1 MEAYSSFAEVYD
13 LFQDNIPYEEW
24 CEYLAGL
31 LEEYGV
37 RYGIVLDLGC
47 GTGTVTELLAERG
60 YDMIG
65 VDNAEEMLG
74 IAMRKKAARIIAK
87 EDALAVGDDADALGE
102 TDGNADGNESQRE
115 ADRDRRDSILYLCQ
129 DMRGFELYGT
139 VAAAVSICDSMNY
152 ITDLEDLTQ
161 VFRLVNNYLDPNGV
175 FIFDMNTP
183 YKYEELLA
191 DNTFAEVRDESSF
204 IWENYYDEEERINEY
219 ALTLFIRETPDRRAL
234 DDESFESED
243 YESDDCENND
253 YDAGSSWSGASDGVY
268 HRYTETHYQRAY
280 TLKEVRAA
288 AEEAGLIW
296 VAAYDAFTREPVR
309 EDSERIYIVLR
320 EHGKTLA

>member
-37 RYGIVLDLGC
+37 RDGIVLDLGC
-47 GTGTVTELLAERG
+47 GTGTVTELLAQRG

-65 VDNAEEMLG
+65 IDNAEEMLG
-74 IAMRKKAARIIAK
+74 IAMRKKAACIIAK
-87 EDALAVGDDADALGE
+87 EDAQIEELD
-102 TDGNADGNESQRE
+102 NASTVE

-129 DMRGFELYGT
+129 DMREFELYGT

-219 ALTLFIRETPDRRAL
+219 ALTLFIRETPDEEEFGEEEF
-234 DDESFESED
+234 DEDED
-243 YESDDCENND
+243 EY
-253 YDAGSSWSGASDGVY
+253 SWSGASDGVY

-280 TLKEVRAA
+280 TLEEVRAA
-288 AEEAGLIW
+288 AEEAGLVW
-296 VAAYDAFTREPVR
+296 VAAYDAFTKEPVR
-309 EDSERIYIVLR
+309 EDRERIYIVLR